1 MEEFYFT
8 DLKFGIPVFYSP
20 LCESTSR
27 LVQLCARNMPD
38 EPVLALYSFN
48 QTQGRGQH
56 NRNWL
61 SDPARNIAISLLQD
75 ISTLPATELPLL
87 NMCYALAVR
96 KTVAY
101 FAERPVFIKWPN
113 DIFVDDKKICGLLL
127 EILHLQKRQ
136 NLNAGIGIN
145 VNQLEFPGEFKATSL
160 RILLDEE
167 IILQHVIDQLLE
179 CIQGYLGKFNKREEY
194 NILEEFNSHLYAKGE
209 SREFEHAYG
218 EIQSWRIEEV
228 DSAGRIILSQN
239 NETTRAFHHGQ
250 VRMIV

>member
-8 DLKFGIPVFYSP
+8 DVKFGIPVFYSP

-27 LVQLCARNMPD
+27 LVQLCAQNM
-38 EPVLALYSFN
+38 EGETVLALYSFN
-48 QTQGRGQH
+48 QTRGRGQH

-75 ISTLPATELPLL
+75 ISKLPATELPLL
-87 NMCYALAVR
+87 NMCFALAVR

-101 FAERPVFIKWPN
+101 FAKKPVFIKWPN
-113 DIFVDDKKICGLLL
+113 DIFVDDKKISGLLL
-127 EILHLQKRQ
+127 EILHLQNRQ
-136 NLNAGIGIN
+136 HLNAGIGIN
-145 VNQLEFPGEFKATSL
+145 VNQQEFPKEIKATSI
-160 RILLDEE
+160 RNILNVE
-167 IILQHVIDQLLE
+167 IILQLVIDQLLE
-179 CIQGYLGKFNKREEY
+179 CIHEYLEKFGKREIF
-194 NILEEFNSHLYAKGE
+194 NILDEFNSHLYARGQ

-218 EIQSWRIEEV
+218 EIQSWHIEAV

-250 VRMIV
+250 VRMII